1 MRQLNYELK
10 LLSIRNR
17 DGSHATQ
24 HNRSRMLSLIGNQLF
39 KLGFRKMTV
48 HSLKPK
54 HVQALVDSWKLQGL
68 NPGTIKNRMAC
79 IRWWA
84 EKVGKSSVIPR
95 DNTLLGIAERQFS
108 SNVSKGKELSEVNLV
123 KVKDDHVRISLELQ
137 RAFGLRR
144 EEAIKFIPSYADK
157 GDFIVL
163 KGTWT
168 KGGKQREVPIC
179 TDYQREVLGKSH
191 RLAGRGSLIPSDRN
205 YIQQLKIY
213 ERHTAAAGLS
223 KMHGLRHTYAQQRYY
238 MLTGFESPAAGG
250 LKSTEL
256 TQEQKNID
264 REARLIVSQE
274 LGHEREQVTTVY
286 LGR

>member
-1 MRQLNYELK
+1 MRNLNYQLK
-10 LLSIRNR
+10 QLCFRNR

-24 HNRSRMLSLIGNQLF
+24 KNRSRMLSLTGDQLF

-84 EKVGKSSVIPR
+84 EKVGKSSIIPR
-95 DNTLLGIAERQFS
+95 DNILLGIAERQFS
-108 SNVSKGKELSEVNLV
+108 NNISKGKELSEDKLI
-123 KVKDDHVRISLELQ
+123 KVKDEHVRMSLELQ
-137 RAFGLRR
+137 REFGLRR
-144 EEAIKFIPSYADK
+144 EEAIKFVPSFADR
-157 GDFIVL
+157 GNIITL

-168 KGGKQREVPIC
+168 KGGKQREIPVLS
-179 TDYQREVLGKSH
+179 DSQREVLDKAH
-191 RLAGRGSLIPSDRN
+191 RLVGRGSLIPSDRN

-238 MLTGFESPAAGG
+238 MLTGFESPAAAG
-250 LKSTEL
+250 LKSSEL
-256 TQEQKNID
+256 SKEQKLAD
-264 REARLIVSQE
+264 REARLTVSKE